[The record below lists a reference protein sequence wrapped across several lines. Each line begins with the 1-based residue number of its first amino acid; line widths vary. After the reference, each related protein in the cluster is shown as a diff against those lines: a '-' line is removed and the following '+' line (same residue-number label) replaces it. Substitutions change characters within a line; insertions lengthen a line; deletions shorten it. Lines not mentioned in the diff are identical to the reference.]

1 MTSCPRWWK
10 HSGSAP
16 SSRTAWRASIRGG
29 VLLVAWLGDRPVS
42 DVYLL
47 REPADVPRSAGTF
60 PVFRSCIT

>member
-1 MTSCPRWWK
+1 
-10 HSGSAP
+10 
-16 SSRTAWRASIRGG
+16 